1 MKKTVVVG
9 FPMGIVIGVIFGAL
23 IDNMAIGIL
32 LGLALGFGVI
42 KFGGGKKSTDE
53 GDAVAPKTDD
63 IDPEAPKP

>member
-9 FPMGIVIGVIFGAL
+9 LPMGIVIGVIFGAL
-23 IDNMAIGIL
+23 IDNMAIGLL

-42 KFGGGKKSTDE
+42 KFSGGKKAADE
-53 GDAVAPKTDD
+53 NQAATAKDD

>member
-9 FPMGIVIGVIFGAL
+9 LPMGLIIGVIFGAL

-42 KFGGGKKSTDE
+42 RFGGGKKATDE
-53 GDAVAPKTDD
+53 SEASPPRDMDE
-63 IDPEAPKP
+63 EAPKP

>member
-9 FPMGIVIGVIFGAL
+9 LPMGIVIGVIFGAL

-42 KFGGGKKSTDE
+42 KFGAGKKAADQSDP
-53 GDAVAPKTDD
+53 APESDD
-63 IDPEAPKP
+63 MDGQAPRP